1 MKAQNVIVDM
11 GNYDIKYKGN
21 VTGKFSSKINTDF
34 NPNPDA
40 YERIEINGAITYIG
54 VGTLQREYSKVDKDY
69 LPQLLYAISKATTN
83 REVNLGLLLPVIQLS
98 NKDKWINELR
108 NKTFNFK
115 LNGKDKSVHINKVAV
130 MPEGYISYYS
140 QINSTECLLVD
151 IGSRTLNFA
160 TFLNG
165 KIEMNWT
172 EKLGT
177 FDFYS
182 IIKDI
187 ENSKGETFTEEDIER
202 QINRGRIQVKGDLYI
217 DFLKKIL
224 NLAKGKVALKNY
236 DTVFCG
242 GGAELLKDYILKFT
256 PATVAKD
263 AQYTNVNGAYAV
275 CNKMWG

>member
-1 MKAQNVIVDM
+1 MKIQNVIVDM
-11 GNYDIKYKGN
+11 GNYDIKYRGN
-21 VTGKFSSKINTDF
+21 ATGKFSSKISTDF
-34 NPNPDA
+34 NPNPEA
-40 YERIEINGAITYIG
+40 YERVEVGGKITYIG
-54 VGTLQREYSKVDKDY
+54 VGTLQREYNKVDKDY

-83 REVNLGLLLPVIQLS
+83 RDVNLGLLLPVIQLS
-98 NKDKWINELR
+98 NKDKWINELK

-115 LNGKDKSVHINKVAV
+115 LNGKDKNIHINKVAV

-140 QINSTECLLVD
+140 QSNSTECLIID

-160 TFLNG
+160 AFSNG
-165 KIEMNWT
+165 QIEMNWT

-187 ENSKGETFTEEDIER
+187 ENSKGETFKEEDIER
-202 QINRGRIQVKGDLYI
+202 QINRKRINVKAELYV

-224 NLAKGKVALKNY
+224 NFAKGKVSLKNY

-256 PATVAKD
+256 PATVCEN

-275 CNKMWG
+275 CSKMWG